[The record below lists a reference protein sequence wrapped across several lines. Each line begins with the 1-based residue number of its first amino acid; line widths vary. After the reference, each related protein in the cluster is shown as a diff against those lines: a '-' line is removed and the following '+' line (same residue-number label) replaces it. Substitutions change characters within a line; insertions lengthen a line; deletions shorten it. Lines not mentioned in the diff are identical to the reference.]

1 MTYWI
6 TSETHSGE
14 PEIILWK
21 NGAYG
26 KARHDIEQTLVRELQ
41 FKPLSL
47 YTYAWDDEP
56 TESLDRH
63 FTALFAG
70 VKRGDIVFIQW
81 IILSSMAYKR
91 KFFEQAHENG
101 AKVVVIIHDLG
112 HWIQFDEEESR
123 RAVIDGHQDI
133 VHLLD
138 VDGIIVHSERM
149 RERLLSDLRLL
160 KHDVDP
166 IMTSLDIFGFTTFQ
180 GAKKE
185 RTLKPSIDYVGNLH
199 KSTFINGMT
208 DAFEMNIYGPNPEL
222 YGLDVEKRENIRFR
236 GSYDHEAL
244 PTMLEGS
251 FGLVWA
257 STAYPQKV
265 GRDAEYQRY
274 NAPHKASLYLAADLP
289 IIVSSDSARATFV
302 ERQGIGLVVDDL
314 DQLTEKYKELTEE
327 SYADILENTRRIGR
341 MIRENFPIKKAV
353 IQMLE
358 FLEWER

>member
-56 TESLDRH
+56 AESLDRH

-81 IILSSMAYKR
+81 IILSSLAYKR
-91 KFFEQAHENG
+91 KFFEQVHKNG

-133 VHLLD
+133 VTL
-138 VDGIIVHSERM
+138 VEADGIIVHSERM

-160 KHDVDP
+160 KPDVDP

-199 KSTFINGMT
+199 KSIFINGMT
-208 DAFEMNIYGPNPEL
+208 DAFEMNVYGPNPEL

-257 STAYPQKV
+257 STVYPQKV
-265 GRDAEYQRY
+265 GRDAEYQRD

-289 IIVSSDSARATFV
+289 IVVSTDSALATFV

-314 DQLTEKYKELTEE
+314 EQLTEKYKELTEE
-327 SYADILENTRRIGR
+327 RYADILENTRRIGR
-341 MIRENFPIKKAV
+341 MIRENFPSKKAV

-358 FLEWER
+358 LLEWER